1 MQQNLRVPGP
11 TPVPDEVAQAGAQP
25 MINHRGPEFAAVMRE
40 VIDNLKP
47 FFDAVDDP
55 LLLTGSGTGAQ
66 EAAIVNVLSPG
77 DPVLAVVG
85 GVFGARFA
93 EIAAAFGAD
102 VRRLD
107 VEWGTAADPEAVAV
121 ALRDFPA
128 SAVILTHNE
137 TSTGVTNDI
146 PALVRSIRAQVPN
159 ATVLVDGVSSIGA
172 LPFDLDGW
180 DVDVAISGSQKAWM
194 SPPGLAMVAIS
205 PRGWEAYARARMPR
219 YYWDFRK
226 ASTNGARGTTPFTPA
241 VGVVRAMQEALRLMT
256 EEGPDA
262 VFARHA
268 RIGRTVR
275 DGIQSLGLELFARP
289 DVASNTV
296 TAVRVPAGLDASKL
310 IKGLRKRHGVVVAS
324 GQDWLKGSIFR
335 IGHMG
340 YVRDEDI
347 EHLMQ
352 ALAAV
357 LGDEGL
363 QRAV

>member
-1 MQQNLRVPGP
+1 MHQNLRVPGP

-47 FFDAVDDP
+47 FFGTSDDP
-55 LLLTGSGTGAQ
+55 LILTGSGTGAQ
-66 EAAIVNVLSPG
+66 EAAVVNVLSPG

-102 VRRLD
+102 VRRLE
-107 VEWGTAADPEAVAV
+107 VEWGTAANPKAVAD
-121 ALRDFPA
+121 ALHQAPA

-146 PALVRSIRAQVPN
+146 PALVRSIRHQAPE

-172 LPFDLDGW
+172 LPFDLEGW

-194 SPPGLAMVAIS
+194 APPGLAMVAVS
-205 PRGWEAYARARMPR
+205 ARGWEAHSRARMPR

-226 ASTNGARGTTPFTPA
+226 AANNGAKGTTPFTPA

-256 EEGPDA
+256 AEGPDA
-262 VFARHA
+262 VFSRHA
-268 RIGRTVR
+268 RIGRTIREGV
-275 DGIQSLGLELFARP
+275 QALGLELFPRP
-289 DVASNTV
+289 EVASNTV
-296 TAVRVPAGLDASKL
+296 TAVRVPSGLDASTL
-310 IKGLRKRHGVVVAS
+310 IKGLRERHGVVVAS

-340 YVRDEDI
+340 YVRDQDV
-347 EHLMQ
+347 EHLLQ
-352 ALAAV
+352 SLTAV
-357 LGDEGL
+357 LSDEGL
-363 QRAV
+363 KRAV

>member
-11 TPVPDEVAQAGAQP
+11 TPVPDGVAQAGAQP
-25 MINHRGPEFAAVMRE
+25 MINHRGPEFATVMRE
-40 VIDNLKP
+40 VIENLKP
-47 FFDAVDDP
+47 FFGAADDP
-55 LLLTGSGTGAQ
+55 LILTGSGTGAQ
-66 EAAIVNVLSPG
+66 EAAVVNVLSPG

-93 EIAAAFGAD
+93 EIADAFGAD
-102 VRRLD
+102 IRRLD
-107 VEWGTAADPEAVAV
+107 VEWGTAAGPEAVAE
-121 ALRDFPA
+121 ALRGFPA

-146 PALVRSIRAQVPN
+146 PTLTRSIRAHRPE
-159 ATVLVDGVSSIGA
+159 ATILVDGVSSIGA

-180 DVDVAISGSQKAWM
+180 DVDVAVSGSQKAWM
-194 SPPGLAMVAIS
+194 SPPGLAMAAVS
-205 PRGWEAYARARMPR
+205 SRGWDAYSRARMPR

-226 ASTNGARGTTPFTPA
+226 ASKNGAKGTTPFTPA

-256 EEGPDA
+256 GEGTEA

-268 RIGRTVR
+268 RIGEAVR
-275 DGIQSLGLELFARP
+275 DGITALGLELFARP
-289 DVASNTV
+289 EVASNTV
-296 TAVRVPAGLDASKL
+296 TAVRVPGSLDAAKL
-310 IKGLRKRHGVVVAS
+310 IKQLRERHGVVVAS

-347 EHLMQ
+347 DHLLQ
-352 ALAAV
+352 SLAAV
-357 LGDEGL
+357 LSDKSLE
-363 QRAV
+363 RAV